1 MRVAFI
7 TTYKSSDV
15 SAWSG
20 SMFNMLGALLNAG
33 VQVETID
40 ALSDPYSAF
49 FKAKRIVKNTVFG
62 KNYLRD
68 REPVTLRGYARQV
81 EGRLRRRNPDII
93 FSAGTMPI
101 AYLRTDKP
109 IVFWADATFD
119 GMINFYPE
127 FTNLCDETIR
137 NGHAMEQAALSNCR
151 LAVYSSEW
159 AAKTAIANYVVDSGK
174 VKVVPYG
181 ANLSRFLSAEE
192 VQRAITSRG
201 SGVCKLLFVGID
213 WYRKGGEEALLVTSR
228 LNQMGLD
235 AELHVV
241 GCSPPSPLPALC
253 KDVRISFEKAI
264 VSTMT
269 LLSRL
274 YRTSDFFILPSKAEC
289 AAVVVAE
296 ANSFGLPALTTNVG
310 GMGTV
315 VRDGK
320 NGRAFDPSVFVQECA
335 DYILQ
340 TLSSKERYHQLCVSS
355 FEEYSSRLNWDL
367 AVHSVLNLIASEGI
381 FEDVKSQKRLLREIM
396 RTSLFES
403 ACGERSKAKLSCFVK
418 GNGTV
423 VERIIRNRAMQAM
436 QIAEIIGIPVII
448 TCSAFLLYLV
458 DDGLGLGWT
467 HNVVRN
473 WQEFGLFN
481 LHGQLVFNAG
491 GFEATTRPEIF
502 KGMSPVFLY
511 LVYFATEIFG
521 WTGLGTMS
529 FHILLALAVFWA
541 TWELLGRN
549 DFAFTTAII
558 TILLPGYLRWQK
570 ILDPCAIPVLLSL
583 PYIAIILPILKR
595 PHLKLAPL
603 AGLFAITLCF
613 TSLNWSTAWVCGPCA
628 LLLWFLPAV
637 DKRRTVLFVALF
649 AASCVFLGVVSVLSK
664 AGAAGTGSGNLLQF
678 ILSYTWGNVGYGL
691 NLTTGTTICVWF
703 S

>member
-1 MRVAFI
+1 MRVAFL

-68 REPVTLRGYARQV
+68 REPLTLRGYARQV
-81 EGRLRRRNPDII
+81 EGRLRRRNPDIL

-127 FTNLCDETIR
+127 FTNLCEETIR

-159 AAKTAIANYVVDSGK
+159 AAQTAIANYVVDGGK

-181 ANLSRFLSAEE
+181 ANLPRFLTAEE
-192 VQRAITSRG
+192 VHQVIRSRG
-201 SGVCKLLFVGID
+201 SGVCRLLFVGID
-213 WYRKGGEEALLVTSR
+213 WYRKGGDEALLVTSR

-241 GCSPPSPLPALC
+241 GCNPPSPLPLFV
-253 KDVRISFEKAI
+253 KTYGYLSKGNREHND
-264 VSTMT
+264 
-269 LLSRL
+269 LLSKL
-274 YRTSDFFILPSKAEC
+274 YKTSDFFILPSKAEC

-320 NGRAFDPSVFVQECA
+320 NGRVFESPVFVQECA
-335 DYILQ
+335 DYIFQ
-340 TLSSKERYHQLCVSS
+340 TLASKERYRQLCVSS
-355 FEEYSSRLNWDL
+355 FKEYASRLNWDS

-381 FEDVKSQKRLLREIM
+381 FEDVKSQKHLLRE
-396 RTSLFES
+396 
-403 ACGERSKAKLSCFVK
+403 
-418 GNGTV
+418 
-423 VERIIRNRAMQAM
+423 
-436 QIAEIIGIPVII
+436 
-448 TCSAFLLYLV
+448 
-458 DDGLGLGWT
+458 
-467 HNVVRN
+467 
-473 WQEFGLFN
+473 
-481 LHGQLVFNAG
+481 
-491 GFEATTRPEIF
+491 
-502 KGMSPVFLY
+502 
-511 LVYFATEIFG
+511 
-521 WTGLGTMS
+521 
-529 FHILLALAVFWA
+529 
-541 TWELLGRN
+541 
-549 DFAFTTAII
+549 
-558 TILLPGYLRWQK
+558 
-570 ILDPCAIPVLLSL
+570 
-583 PYIAIILPILKR
+583 
-595 PHLKLAPL
+595 
-603 AGLFAITLCF
+603 
-613 TSLNWSTAWVCGPCA
+613 
-628 LLLWFLPAV
+628 
-637 DKRRTVLFVALF
+637 
-649 AASCVFLGVVSVLSK
+649 
-664 AGAAGTGSGNLLQF
+664 
-678 ILSYTWGNVGYGL
+678 
-691 NLTTGTTICVWF
+691 
-703 S
+703 